1 MTTYAP
7 HKLTCPCCGASW
19 HLTAEEVES
28 MHECGASAFLV
39 DSALCDACEEKA
51 KAMELRQREETRRT
65 AFLAGIPEEYRKAT
79 AERVPECY
87 AGVKTGSPL
96 RMGLIGPS
104 GSGKSCAMAVHI
116 MQRRQ
121 SFLWLT
127 SNEVREIT
135 TEAAKKGGEWTMK
148 LERMRKVAVLVI
160 DDLSQ
165 VKFTDTFS
173 GELYQLLE
181 FRNKHRL
188 AVLWTSQKDL
198 GALRIKIAEQVYRD
212 KYQAAPTHPN
222 QLDTDQAFAITRR
235 LGQDA
240 TKLISP

>member
-1 MTTYAP
+1 MKNLIEIRGLKKTY
-7 HKLTCPCCGASW
+7 
-19 HLTAEEVES
+19 
-28 MHECGASAFLV
+28 
-39 DSALCDACEEKA
+39 
-51 KAMELRQREETRRT
+51 
-65 AFLAGIPEEYRKAT
+65 
-79 AERVPECY
+79 
-87 AGVKTGSPL
+87 KTGEVLTPIL
-96 RMGLIGPS
+96 HGLDLEIKEGEFVAIMGPS

-240 TKLISP
+240 IKLEAKP